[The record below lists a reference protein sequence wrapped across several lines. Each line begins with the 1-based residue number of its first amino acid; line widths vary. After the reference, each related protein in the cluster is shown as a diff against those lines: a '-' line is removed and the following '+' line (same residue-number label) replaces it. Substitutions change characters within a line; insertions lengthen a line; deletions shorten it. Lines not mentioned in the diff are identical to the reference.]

1 MIKRTYEELEP
12 YFPAGHFGVT
22 CKRYHGKDE
31 TGAQKFW
38 IGVSEFEPDGG
49 ADWAYDDNPLE
60 KVYFVLE
67 GEMTVTDKDGNKRTT
82 AEVVADQVYFG
93 DSKRD
98 GDGGGYGNSGYSSG
112 GYSGGGYASSGGYSA
127 PAAPAAPSGFGAP
140 AGGDQF
146 AELSDDDGELPF

>member
-60 KVYFVLE
+60 KVYCP
-67 GEMTVTDKDGNKRTT
+67 GGRDDRYRQRRQ
-82 AEVVADQVYFG
+82 QV
-93 DSKRD
+93 RH
-98 GDGGGYGNSGYSSG
+98 
-112 GYSGGGYASSGGYSA
+112 
-127 PAAPAAPSGFGAP
+127 P
-140 AGGDQF
+140 Q
-146 AELSDDDGELPF
+146 ERVHLLPPQRGPRPEE

>member
-49 ADWAYDDNPLE
+49 ADWAYDDNPWRRSTSSWRAR
-60 KVYFVLE
+60 
-67 GEMTVTDKDGNKRTT
+67 MTVTDKDGNKYVIHKN
-82 AEVVADQVYFG
+82 E
-93 DSKRD
+93 SI
-98 GDGGGYGNSGYSSG
+98 
-112 GYSGGGYASSGGYSA
+112 
-127 PAAPAAPSGFGAP
+127 
-140 AGGDQF
+140 
-146 AELSDDDGELPF
+146 LLPPNARPRPEE

>member
-22 CKRYHGKDE
+22 CKRSHGKDE

-60 KVYFVLE
+60 KV
-67 GEMTVTDKDGNKRTT
+67 T
-82 AEVVADQVYFG
+82 
-93 DSKRD
+93 
-98 GDGGGYGNSGYSSG
+98 SSWR
-112 GYSGGGYASSGGYSA
+112 AR
-127 PAAPAAPSGFGAP
+127 
-140 AGGDQF
+140 
-146 AELSDDDGELPF
+146 

>member
-67 GEMTVTDKDGNKRTT
+67 GEMTVTDKDGNKRTS
-82 AEVVADQVYFG
+82 AEVVAENVYFG

-98 GDGGGYGNSGYSSG
+98 GDGGGFNQSYSGGYSSG
-112 GYSGGGYASSGGYSA
+112 GYSQ
-127 PAAPAAPSGFGAP
+127 AAPASGYGAP
-140 AGGDQF
+140 PADGDHF

>member
-49 ADWAYDDNPLE
+49 ADRAYDDNPLE

-67 GEMTVTDKDGNKRTT
+67 GEMTVTDKDGNKYVIHKNESISFPPNEGRGLKN
-82 AEVVADQVYFG
+82 E
-93 DSKRD
+93 
-98 GDGGGYGNSGYSSG
+98 SGK
-112 GYSGGGYASSGGYSA
+112 
-127 PAAPAAPSGFGAP
+127 PAKMLVIINYPDA
-140 AGGDQF
+140 Q
-146 AELSDDDGELPF
+146 

>member
-67 GEMTVTDKDGNKRTT
+67 GEMTVTLKKDNGQEEQYVLHT
-82 AEVVADQVYFG
+82 G
-93 DSKRD
+93 DSVHFGKGTER
-98 GDGGGYGNSGYSSG
+98 
-112 GYSGGGYASSGGYSA
+112 ASVNTGVVTA
-127 PAAPAAPSGFGAP
+127 
-140 AGGDQF
+140 QM
-146 AELSDDDGELPF
+146 LTVMIKK

>member
-31 TGAQKFW
+31 TG
-38 IGVSEFEPDGG
+38 PDGG

-67 GEMTVTDKDGNKRTT
+67 GEMTVTDKDGNKYVIHKNESISFPPNEGRGLKN
-82 AEVVADQVYFG
+82 E
-93 DSKRD
+93 
-98 GDGGGYGNSGYSSG
+98 SGK
-112 GYSGGGYASSGGYSA
+112 
-127 PAAPAAPSGFGAP
+127 PAKMLVIINYPDA
-140 AGGDQF
+140 Q
-146 AELSDDDGELPF
+146 

>member
-98 GDGGGYGNSGYSSG
+98 AAGDNG
-112 GYSGGGYASSGGYSA
+112 GYSPAPSFGYSA
-127 PAAPAAPSGFGAP
+127 PAAPAAGSSHGYAAP
-140 AGGDQF
+140 AAPAPASDF
-146 AELSDDDGELPF
+146 SMIEDDDSQLPF

>member
-60 KVYFVLE
+60 KVY
-67 GEMTVTDKDGNKRTT
+67 RYRQRRQ
-82 AEVVADQVYFG
+82 QV
-93 DSKRD
+93 RH
-98 GDGGGYGNSGYSSG
+98 
-112 GYSGGGYASSGGYSA
+112 
-127 PAAPAAPSGFGAP
+127 P
-140 AGGDQF
+140 Q
-146 AELSDDDGELPF
+146 ERVHLLPPQRGPRPEE